1 MALPSAQTARRGIAG
16 FRGSVCGV
24 KAGLL
29 SGGLT
34 SGRCLTTESCTS
46 CSVAQVSCRV
56 PAPRHVNTCQ
66 QLSGRQCR
74 LLSVVLKPLTPAL
87 EVLTAGRSDCGFSV
101 CQIAGFRVVAV
112 VVVVAFYLITRTTSH
127 HFKKKHTLLKHP
139 EAHAG
144 DEGVKGSGG

>member
-1 MALPSAQTARRGIAG
+1 M
-16 FRGSVCGV
+16 
-24 KAGLL
+24 
-29 SGGLT
+29 
-34 SGRCLTTESCTS
+34 TTESCTS

-74 LLSVVLKPLTPAL
+74 LLSVVLKPLTAAL

-101 CQIAGFRVVAV
+101 GQIAGFRVVV
-112 VVVVAFYLITRTTSH
+112 VVVVAFYLITRTTYNN
-127 HFKKKHTLLKHP
+127 FKKHTLLNHP

-144 DEGVKGSGG
+144 DEQ